1 MRLLAATSVAVLL
14 VAPAAHAQNQE
25 ELARK
30 KMAEAA
36 AQGDIVNLKR
46 TVELARVPLE
56 APVKGA
62 PYSADVIVSNNQTL
76 ADGNRISHSD
86 TSHVYRDGEGR
97 TRREQSGTMSVVT
110 RTEPVITTRSLVIS
124 IVDPVAGYSYSL
136 DTEHKIAWRTPIG
149 ASKELLDKVTA
160 AAAQR
165 SSQPMSDEQ
174 KARMADELKKLKAEE
189 DKLAAGGKERAAP
202 SSDAPS
208 KASAE
213 VIARSGGRGGW
224 TGYAYTP
231 SGPLEHATIDGLAV
245 EGRKTSE
252 TIPAGQIGNEQ
263 PIVITSEEW
272 RSTDLKVL
280 VLTKHNDPR
289 TGESIYRL
297 TNVVRAEPDPSLFMV
312 PPGYDVRDTN
322 IRRNNE

>member
-1 MRLLAATSVAVLL
+1 MSVAVLL

-36 AQGDIVNLKR
+36 AAQGDVVSLKR

-62 PYSADVIVSNNQTL
+62 PYSADVVVSNNQAL
-76 ADGNRISHSD
+76 ADGNRISRSE

-97 TRREQSGTMSVVT
+97 TRREQSGTMTTVT
-110 RTEPVITTRSLVIS
+110 RTEPVVSTRSQVVS
-124 IVDPVAGYSYSL
+124 IIDPVAGFSYSL
-136 DTEHKIAWRTPIG
+136 DSEHKIAWRTPMG

-160 AAAQR
+160 VAAQR
-165 SSQPMSDEQ
+165 SSQPMTEEQ
-174 KARMADELKKLKAEE
+174 KTRLAKQKAE
-189 DKLAAGGKERAAP
+189 LASQLAEPKA
-202 SSDAPS
+202 DA
-208 KASAE
+208 
-213 VIARSGGRGGW
+213 VIRRDGGW
-224 TGYAYTP
+224 VAAAYEP
-231 SGPLEHATIDGLAV
+231 NAAPLEHATIDGLAV

-252 TIPAGQIGNEQ
+252 TIPAGRIGNEQ

-289 TGESIYRL
+289 TGESTYRL
-297 TNVVRAEPDPSLFMV
+297 SNVVRAEPDPSLFMV
-312 PPGYDVRDTN
+312 PPDYTVKDTG

>member
-1 MRLLAATSVAVLL
+1 MRLLAAMSVAVLL

-36 AQGDIVNLKR
+36 AAQGDVVSLKR

-56 APVKGA
+56 APIKGA
-62 PYSADVIVSNNQTL
+62 PYSADVVVSTNQAL
-76 ADGNRISHSD
+76 ADGNHISRSE

-97 TRREQSGTMSVVT
+97 TRREQSGTMTTVT
-110 RTEPVITTRSLVIS
+110 RTEPIVSTRSLVIS
-124 IVDPVAGYSYSL
+124 IVDPVGGYSYSL
-136 DTEHKIAWRTPIG
+136 DTEHKIAWRTPMG

-160 AAAQR
+160 VTAER
-165 SSQPMSDEQ
+165 SSQPMTEEQ
-174 KARMADELKKLKAEE
+174 KTRLAKQKAE
-189 DKLAAGGKERAAP
+189 LASQLAEPKA
-202 SSDAPS
+202 DA
-208 KASAE
+208 
-213 VIARSGGRGGW
+213 VIRRDGGW
-224 TGYAYTP
+224 VAAAYEP
-231 SGPLEHATIDGLAV
+231 NAAPLEHAAIDGLAV

-252 TIPAGQIGNEQ
+252 TIPAGRIGNEQ

-289 TGESIYRL
+289 TGESTYRL
-297 TNVVRAEPDPSLFMV
+297 SNVVRAEPDPSLFMV
-312 PPGYDVRDTN
+312 PPDYTVKDTG

>member
-1 MRLLAATSVAVLL
+1 MRLLAAISVAVLL

-30 KMAEAA
+30 KMAEAD
-36 AQGDIVNLKR
+36 AQNDVVSLKR

-56 APVKGA
+56 AFVKGA
-62 PYSADVIVSNNQTL
+62 PYSADVVVSTNQAL
-76 ADGNRISHSD
+76 ADGNHISHSD

-97 TRREQSGTMSVVT
+97 TRREQSGTITTVT
-110 RTEPVITTRSLVIS
+110 RTEPVVSTRSLVIS

-136 DTEHKIAWRTPIG
+136 DTEHKVAWRTPIG
-149 ASKELLDKVTA
+149 TSKELFDKLQA
-160 AAAQR
+160 AAGQR
-165 SSQPMSDEQ
+165 SSEPMTEEQ
-174 KARMADELKKLKAEE
+174 KTRLAKQKAE
-189 DKLAAGGKERAAP
+189 LASQLAEPKAGAVMVR
-202 SSDAPS
+202 
-208 KASAE
+208 
-213 VIARSGGRGGW
+213 RGGDM
-224 TGYAYTP
+224 TAVAYMP
-231 SGPLEHATIDGLAV
+231 DNAPLEHATIDGLAV

-252 TIPAGQIGNEQ
+252 TIPAGRIGNEQ

-289 TGESIYRL
+289 TGESTYRL
-297 TNVVRAEPDPSLFMV
+297 SNVVRAEPDPSLFMV
-312 PPGYDVRDTN
+312 PPDYTVKDTG